1 LPHQSKIKRNL
12 GLLSTHPFAPFL
24 DPLGMTGR
32 AESSR
37 LAGEGQE
44 VFKSYEN
51 QGYKNFS

>member
-24 DPLGMTGR
+24 DPLGLTGR

-51 QGYKNFS
+51 QGYKNIS